1 VKFKQELLRI
11 NITRRGREGKTRTNA
26 GFQFNFLD
34 SEKYGI
40 LSVAGKEFNADSYR
54 ASREA
59 VTGRLYVKPRNRVKM
74 LGLKTTIS
82 T

>member
-1 VKFKQELLRI
+1 LE
-11 NITRRGREGKTRTNA
+11 
-26 GFQFNFLD
+26 

-40 LSVAGKEFNADSYR
+40 LSVAGEEFNADSYR

-59 VTGRLYVKPRNRVKM
+59 VTGRLYVRPRNRVKM
-74 LGLKTTIS
+74 LGLKMTIR

>member
-1 VKFKQELLRI
+1 V
-11 NITRRGREGKTRTNA
+11 
-26 GFQFNFLD
+26 GFQFNFLE
-34 SEKYGI
+34 SGKYGI
-40 LSVAGKEFNADSYR
+40 LSVAGQEFNADSYR

-74 LGLKTTIS
+74 LGSKTTIR